1 MDLLPAGWRTSQL
14 RAPLRNSLSLII
26 KLVDNVQVYK
36 NLDADGQYLA
46 SGGEDGVVCIWRVTS
61 ADASYKDLMVEGNSG
76 IKVKGGKSAFGGI
89 KTSHASILIPDKV
102 FHIEESP
109 LQEFYGHSS
118 DVLDLSWSNSNCLLS
133 SSMDKT
139 VRLWQVGCDQC
150 LNVFHHNDYAAATGD
165 QIEVDDAAVKFRNLR
180 TRFPSPMMNQMAVL
194 ILMMLRG
201 LTHPLK
207 QHEVRKM
214 VKRLDLCLVCLV
226 AWLKLELDWKILL
239 KSGDL
244 FCLAGS
250 FIFAVQQMDWVRS
263 GFFGRKKCWILIFT
277 RNFLRREL
285 WKNLECFRNS
295 VGQSPWLIVGDFNVV
310 KSPCEKLGGNVSGYE
325 NDFLQC
331 LNSLEIDD
339 YPAGIEQGRCKSL
352 GEEHYL
358 VFSSV
363 RGLGRFVM
371 GRMKWTGLRN
381 AVERSQA
388 LAFRLLIP
396 QRIIWFVVEVRGEMM
411 QMPCLM
417 NWKEKNY
424 LARKCVDSDAVDNVQ
439 VYNNLDVGKRKFKS
453 WLKHF
458 VKKRKGRG
466 DTFVTASI
474 MHQCLNWSYDG
485 TGKHLELD
493 AKIHIQ
499 GRRKTSANKITGI
512 QFSQEISQGVM
523 ITSKGLQSSC
533 I

>member
-1 MDLLPAGWRTSQL
+1 MDLLPAGWRTSHFS
-14 RAPLRNSLSLII
+14 P
-26 KLVDNVQVYK
+26 
-36 NLDADGQYLA
+36 DGQYLA

-139 VRLWQVGCDQC
+139 VRLWQKSQDTISITDDESGGCSD
-150 LNVFHHNDYAAATGD
+150 
-165 QIEVDDAAVKFRNLR
+165 IDDVETEA
-180 TRFPSPMMNQMAVL
+180 NQMGAEVNS
-194 ILMMLRG
+194 LRKKRIYCRLGCMCKNGGEDALKCSTQGRANNGRKG
-201 LTHPLK
+201 LRDG
-207 QHEVRKM
+207 VGGS
-214 VKRLDLCLVCLV
+214 V
-226 AWLKLELDWKILL
+226 
-239 KSGDL
+239 GDL

-339 YPAGIEQGRCKSL
+339 YPAGI
-352 GEEHYL
+352 L
-358 VFSSV
+358 VYVAGNRS
-363 RGLGRFVM
+363 RGDVKAWVKNTILYS
-371 GRMKWTGLRN
+371 
-381 AVERSQA
+381 AVSEA
-388 LAFRLLIP
+388 LAVSTLEFVLDMDWAASRL
-396 QRIIWFVVEVRGEMM
+396 
-411 QMPCLM
+411 
-417 NWKEKNY
+417 
-424 LARKCVDSDAVDNVQ
+424 
-439 VYNNLDVGKRKFKS
+439 
-453 WLKHF
+453 
-458 VKKRKGRG
+458 
-466 DTFVTASI
+466 
-474 MHQCLNWSYDG
+474 
-485 TGKHLELD
+485 
-493 AKIHIQ
+493 
-499 GRRKTSANKITGI
+499 
-512 QFSQEISQGVM
+512 
-523 ITSKGLQSSC
+523 
-533 I
+533 